1 MSLACI
7 DFNWFLVVS
16 GAVAAVMVIVS
27 FSRCCFFLLTFAVF
41 AVFALRWLEGVSGG
55 FVGGSVAT
63 ICANVGFA
71 SSFLMSFM
79 SFDISSIVCCFSS
92 SSSFSKFCAMVLAF
106 SREALAFAMC
116 VELGPVVVLTL
127 LMSLITSLS
136 STSSIVMLGASGFC
150 SFPLLGGVS
159 GITVPERGSMGS
171 LEGVAL
177 IMGVVRGRVG
187 VLGRLI
193 AVSGVKL
200 V

>member
-1 MSLACI
+1 MSDAI
-7 DFNWFLVVS
+7 
-16 GAVAAVMVIVS
+16 AAVMVIVS
-27 FSRCCFFLLTFAVF
+27 FSRYFLLSFP
-41 AVFALRWLEGVSGG
+41 VFALRWLVGVSGG
-55 FVGGSVAT
+55 FVGGSIST

-116 VELGPVVVLTL
+116 VELGPVVVFTL

-177 IMGVVRGRVG
+177 IMGVVRGRVD

-193 AVSGVKL
+193 VVSSVKL